1 MPDVTWIPASE
12 IESLPAQ
19 KLVFIYVAKQGYYS
33 CGVAVGEAWF
43 SDEHTVSHW
52 LDAYYQEVIPS
63 DAVTHYAY
71 IVYPEPPEEA

>member
-1 MPDVTWIPASE
+1 
-12 IESLPAQ
+12 
-19 KLVFIYVAKQGYYS
+19 
-33 CGVAVGEAWF
+33 VAVGEAWF